1 MNVPLTKSA
10 MENGAA
16 GQAPE
21 TSARAPDI
29 ACRPL
34 LTLQEVA
41 SKTRWELT
49 QDGDALRFDPSDA
62 AETLNQ
68 YVTNGLW
75 KYEPPAL
82 AERRPE

>member
-41 SKTRWELT
+41 GLLRIHERTIRRLVAARRMPCVRLGRT
-49 QDGDALRFDPSDA
+49 LRFDPSDIGRWVSA
-62 AETLNQ
+62 RKE
-68 YVTNGLW
+68 G
-75 KYEPPAL
+75 
-82 AERRPE
+82 